1 MYVDP
6 GHHSGVFQVDV
17 HGSGQS
23 GSLGDDDPGS
33 EFRSS
38 LSSLV
43 FGLFSEQ
50 GSPSQDH
57 QQPKSRI
64 HGPSLVG
71 YVGILLPGLCI
82 RKNSC

>member
-6 GHHSGVFQVDV
+6 AHHSGVFQVDV

-23 GSLGDDDPGS
+23 GSLGDDDTGS

-43 FGLFSEQ
+43 FGLFSAQ
-50 GSPSQDH
+50 GSPSHDH
-57 QQPKSRI
+57 QQP
-64 HGPSLVG
+64 
-71 YVGILLPGLCI
+71 
-82 RKNSC
+82 

>member
-6 GHHSGVFQVDV
+6 GHHIGVFQVDV

-23 GSLGDDDPGS
+23 GSLGDDDTGS

-43 FGLFSEQ
+43 FGLF
-50 GSPSQDH
+50 
-57 QQPKSRI
+57 
-64 HGPSLVG
+64 
-71 YVGILLPGLCI
+71 
-82 RKNSC
+82 

>member
-6 GHHSGVFQVDV
+6 GHHIGVFQVDV
-17 HGSGQS
+17 HESGQS

-33 EFRSS
+33 KFWSS

-43 FGLFSEQ
+43 LGLFSAQ
-50 GSPSQDH
+50 ASPSHNH

-64 HGPSLVG
+64 HGPSLV
-71 YVGILLPGLCI
+71 
-82 RKNSC
+82 R

>member
-6 GHHSGVFQVDV
+6 GHYSGVFRVDV

-43 FGLFSEQ
+43 LGLFSEQ
-50 GSPSQDH
+50 GSPSHDH
-57 QQPKSRI
+57 QQP
-64 HGPSLVG
+64 
-71 YVGILLPGLCI
+71 
-82 RKNSC
+82 